1 MPDPLACYVLLS
13 HNYAY
18 YIVALQALLKSP
30 APYIGRLGPR
40 QRAQCERLPNPTG
53 LDWGSDKG
61 QQPAVAGQTRAGA
74 VLTKTP

>member
-1 MPDPLACYVLLS
+1 MPDPLACHVLLS

-18 YIVALQALLKSP
+18 YLAALQALL
-30 APYIGRLGPR
+30 ARLARGRLGPR

-53 LDWGSDKG
+53 LDLGSDKG
-61 QQPAVAGQTRAGA
+61 QQPAVAGQTRAGT